1 MEYETPKGEF
11 MEMEPEFVTAGE
23 LVVQPDPGFDP
34 LANIQ
39 RLEKQLAA
47 YKKLVGIAI
56 QYSDSADWCDQ
67 NGTPYLLVSGASKI
81 AAPFGISTS
90 PPAFTR
96 EVRSDNKGKWY
107 FYTCHLTAKCNVLGI
122 ERGFIGTCSSRD
134 KFFAS
139 SSEWVEQGPGQ
150 PKKKVNTLKPIE
162 DVDEGNVKKK
172 SYTNAFNNA
181 VQNLLG
187 LKKLTWEYLD
197 KFQIRKG
204 EATRVD
210 YGGKGTTDTITEA
223 QGKLLYAKAKNKTD
237 AGASMDVIKEDFKT
251 AFGVDDFK
259 ALPKGKM
266 NDALAWI
273 EAIKF

>member
-1 MEYETPKGEF
+1 

-23 LVVQPDPGFDP
+23 LVVQPESGFDP
-34 LANIQ
+34 LVNIQ
-39 RLEKQLAA
+39 RLEKQLDA

-56 QYSDSADWCDQ
+56 KYTDSADWCDQ

-81 AAPFGISTS
+81 AAPFGISIS

-96 EVRSDNKGKWY
+96 EVRHDLKGEWY
-107 FYTCHLTAKCNVLGI
+107 FYTCHLVAKCNVLGI

-139 SSEWVEQGPGQ
+139 ISEWVEG
-150 PKKKVNTLKPIE
+150 KKINTLKPIE
-162 DVDEGNVKKK
+162 EVDEGNIKKK

-187 LKKLTWEYLD
+187 LKKLTWEYLAQS
-197 KFQIRKG
+197 QIKKG

-210 YGGKGTTDTITEA
+210 YTGKGATDFISEA
-223 QGKLLYAKAKNKTD
+223 QGKLLYAKAKNKCD
-237 AGASMDVIKEDFKT
+237 AGASMEIIKEDFKVE
-251 AFGVDDFK
+251 FKVDEFK
-259 ALPKGKM
+259 LLPKGKM

-273 EAIKF
+273 EAIKV

>member
-1 MEYETPKGEF
+1 MSS
-11 MEMEPEFVTAGE
+11 EMEPEFVTTSE

-34 LANIQ
+34 LANLQ

-56 QYSDSADWCDQ
+56 QYTDSADWCDQ
-67 NGTPYLLVSGASKI
+67 NGAPYLLVSGASKI
-81 AAPFGISTS
+81 AAPFGVSTS
-90 PPAFTR
+90 APAFTR
-96 EVRSDNKGKWY
+96 EVRHDAKGEWY
-107 FYTCHLTAKCNVLGI
+107 FYTCHLTAKCNVLGV

-139 SSEWVEQGPGQ
+139 VSEHVDG
-150 PKKKVNTLKPIE
+150 KKINTLKPIE

-187 LKKLTWEYLD
+187 LKKLTWGYLD
-197 KFQIRKG
+197 QFGVKKG

-210 YGGKGTTDTITEA
+210 YGGKGTTDTISEA
-223 QGKLLYAKAKNKTD
+223 QGKLLYAKAKGKTD
-237 AGASMDVIKEDFKT
+237 GGASMDVIKADFKV

-259 ALPKGKM
+259 ALPKNKM

-273 EAIKF
+273 EAIKV